1 MKIDKVTYE
10 VDLSDGD
17 KRPIYVWEAPVRVWH
32 WLMVVTMFTMIVTGY
47 LIGRPL
53 DANLGNTWATFQFA
67 DIRMIHFIAGICFTG
82 LFVYRIFWAFMGN
95 RYAHQIFL
103 PPFWSFKF
111 LTGIWDQALYYL
123 FIKKTS
129 PEYAAHNPLAATAMF
144 GFFVLGSFCI
154 IITGLAL
161 YGQPYGAGS
170 GWDIMT
176 GWVFALFGDNAQAVR
191 TFHHALM
198 YVFTLFMVA
207 HFYMAAREDIMGGAT
222 EMSAITNGLR
232 MFKHAK

>member
-1 MKIDKVTYE
+1 
-10 VDLSDGD
+10 
-17 KRPIYVWEAPVRVWH
+17 
-32 WLMVVTMFTMIVTGY
+32 
-47 LIGRPL
+47 
-53 DANLGNTWATFQFA
+53 
-67 DIRMIHFIAGICFTG
+67 
-82 LFVYRIFWAFMGN
+82 
-95 RYAHQIFL
+95 
-103 PPFWSFKF
+103 
-111 LTGIWDQALYYL
+111 
-123 FIKKTS
+123 
-129 PEYAAHNPLAATAMF
+129 MF

-222 EMSAITNGLR
+222 ELSAITNGLR